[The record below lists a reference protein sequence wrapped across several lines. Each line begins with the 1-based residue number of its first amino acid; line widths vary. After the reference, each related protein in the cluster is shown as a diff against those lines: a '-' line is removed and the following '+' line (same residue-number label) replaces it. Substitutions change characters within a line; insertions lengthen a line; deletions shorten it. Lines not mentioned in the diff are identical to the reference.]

1 MSMEIKAFLVD
12 DEEAGII
19 SLSNLLER
27 RHPEVKIMG
36 TYTDSR
42 LVSAAVETLR
52 PDLVFLDI
60 NMPHFNGLEL
70 VTQFSG
76 HIPQVI
82 FTTAYDEYLLKA
94 LRLRVIDYL
103 LKPIRAEELAAALA
117 RFESVQEEGSTLVEN
132 LNHMKLNG
140 DLEVI
145 AISSTKGFKLQA
157 LADILYVEGAGSYC
171 VFHTNDGT
179 QMVVSKRLGEIE
191 QRMSQTSFFRA
202 HKSSLINLRHV
213 KEYIRG
219 EGGDVVMSNGQK
231 IPLARHRKKEFME
244 MFFKM

>member
-1 MSMEIKAFLVD
+1 MKIKAFIVD

-19 SLSNLLER
+19 SLSNLVEH
-27 RHPEVKIMG
+27 RHPNVEIVD
-36 TYTDSR
+36 TFTDAR
-42 LVSAAVETLR
+42 LVAAAVEMKR

-76 HIPQVI
+76 YIPKVI
-82 FTTAYDEYLLKA
+82 FTTAYDEFLLKA

-103 LKPIRAEELAAALA
+103 LKPVRAEELVAALA
-117 RFESVQEEGSTLVEN
+117 RFESVHDEESTLLEN
-132 LNHMKLNG
+132 LNHLKING

-191 QRMSQTSFFRA
+191 ERLRQTSFFRA

-219 EGGDVVMSNGQK
+219 EGGDVVMSNDQI
-231 IPLARHRKKEFME
+231 IPLARQRKKEFME

>member
-1 MSMEIKAFLVD
+1 MEISAFIVD
-12 DEEAGII
+12 DEEAGVI

-27 RHPEVKIMG
+27 KHPEVHILA
-36 TYTDSR
+36 TYIDAR
-42 LVSAAVETLR
+42 QVAQAVEAQR

-70 VTQFSG
+70 VTQFET
-76 HIPQVI
+76 HLPKVI

-103 LKPIRAEELAAALA
+103 LKPVRAEELAAALA
-117 RFESVQEEGSTLVEN
+117 RFETVRGEESTLVEN
-132 LNHMKLNG
+132 LNHMKLNA

-157 LADILYVEGAGSYC
+157 LAEILYVEGAGSYC
-171 VFHTNDGT
+171 VFHTSDGA

-191 QRMSQTSFFRA
+191 ERLSQTSFFRA

-219 EGGDVVMSNGQK
+219 EGGDVLMSNDK
-231 IPLARHRKKEFME
+231 VIPLARHRKKAFME
-244 MFFKM
+244 MFFRM